1 MTTERSGTIPDFQYA
16 LTTATNPP
24 SISTVSTDIRAYTH
38 MVLMISDSAYD
49 GTKYLIG
56 KGKKNIAFVGVGKD
70 SSNAW
75 GDRYIGYEKAMQE
88 AGMKIDEDLVY
99 FYLAGNAC
107 NIYTTM
113 NGRTLEWISRMR
125 CCNKAQWEIRGILN
139 EMVAQASKVAP
150 LVGEGLGP
158 YCKVMGYCPEGKDS
172 CKR

>member
-1 MTTERSGTIPDFQYA
+1 MENYITPETVAEHHKDEYDKIFSKNAAMVEKFRSY
-16 LTTATNPP
+16 
-24 SISTVSTDIRAYTH
+24 
-38 MVLMISDSAYD
+38 
-49 GTKYLIG
+49 
-56 KGKKNIAFVGVGKD
+56 GV
-70 SSNAW
+70 
-75 GDRYIGYEKAMQE
+75 R
-88 AGMKIDEDLVY
+88 DEDLVY
-99 FYLAGNAC
+99 FYLSGNAC

-172 CKR
+172 CKNRGVVVLAEKSQDANK